1 MPTLLVMRGA
11 RFARRIRVAEGELR
25 IGRWDGNEIVLP
37 SQKVSRVHAV
47 LSCQGAFAT
56 IKDAHSTNGTFVNGT
71 RIDSMPV
78 LDGDRLQLADVEL
91 LFCRMD
97 DPTAEFAQARPAPA
111 AADAAATDLA
121 GLVFTASP
129 SAYDDVPTHPSPP
142 ARRAQSV
149 GEGVAFTLPM
159 RGRDVSALITYDAL
173 ASHFG
178 AYAFGEE
185 SCSRAVDAY
194 EENHLAI
201 HVAATYRYQQLPQ
214 EPVVLRARD
223 F

>member
-11 RFARRIRVAEGELR
+11 RFARRIRIADGEVRL
-25 IGRWDGNEIVLP
+25 GRWDGNEIVLP
-37 SQKVSRVHAV
+37 SLKISRVHAI

-71 RIDSMPV
+71 RTDSMPV

-91 LFCRMD
+91 LFSRVE
-97 DPTAEFAQARPAPA
+97 DPTAEFAQARSAPA
-111 AADAAATDLA
+111 AEAAATDLA
-121 GLVFTASP
+121 GLVFAASP
-129 SAYDDVPTHPSPP
+129 PAYDDVPAHPSPP
-142 ARRAQSV
+142 SRRAQSV

-185 SCSRAVDAY
+185 GCSRAVDAY
-194 EENHLAI
+194 EANHLAI
-201 HVAATYRYQQLPQ
+201 HVAATYRYQELPQ

>member
-11 RFARRIRVAEGELR
+11 RFARRIRIADGEVR

-37 SQKVSRVHAV
+37 SLKVSRVHAI

-71 RIDSMPV
+71 RTNSMPV
-78 LDGDRLQLADVEL
+78 LDGDRLQLGDVEL
-91 LFCRMD
+91 LFCRVD
-97 DPTAEFAQARPAPA
+97 DPTAEFAQARPAP

-129 SAYDDVPTHPSPP
+129 SAYDDVPAHPLAPS
-142 ARRAQSV
+142 RRAQSV

-194 EENHLAI
+194 EANHLAI
-201 HVAATYRYQQLPQ
+201 HVAATYRYQELPQ

>member
-11 RFARRIRVAEGELR
+11 RFARRIRIADGEVR
-25 IGRWDGNEIVLP
+25 IGRWEGNEIVLP
-37 SQKVSRVHAV
+37 SLKVSRLHAV

-71 RIDSMPV
+71 RTDSMPV
-78 LDGDRLQLADVEL
+78 LDGDRLQLGDVEL
-91 LFCRMD
+91 LFCRAD
-97 DPTAEFAQARPAPA
+97 DPAAEFAESRPVQAI
-111 AADAAATDLA
+111 DAVATDLA
-121 GLVFTASP
+121 GLALAASP
-129 SAYDDVPTHPSPP
+129 SAYGDDVSAHPSPP
-142 ARRAQSV
+142 SRRAQSV

-159 RGRDVSALITYDAL
+159 RGREVSALITYDAL

-178 AYAFGEE
+178 VYAFGEE

-194 EENHLAI
+194 EANYLAI
-201 HVAATYRYQQLPQ
+201 HVAATYRYQELPH

>member
-1 MPTLLVMRGA
+1 MRGA
-11 RFARRIRVAEGELR
+11 RFARRIRIADGEVR
-25 IGRWDGNEIVLP
+25 IGRWEGNEIVLP
-37 SQKVSRVHAV
+37 SQKVSRVHAI

-56 IKDAHSTNGTFVNGT
+56 IKDAHSTNGTFVNGSRT
-71 RIDSMPV
+71 DSTPV

-91 LFCRMD
+91 LFCRVE
-97 DPTAEFAQARPAPA
+97 DPAAEFAQARPVRS
-111 AADAAATDLA
+111 ADAAATDLA

-129 SAYDDVPTHPSPP
+129 SAYDDVPAHPSPP
-142 ARRAQSV
+142 RHRAQSV

-178 AYAFGEE
+178 VYAFGEE

-194 EENHLAI
+194 EANHLAI
-201 HVAATYRYQQLPQ
+201 HVAATYRYQELPH

>member
-121 GLVFTASP
+121 GLAPPRRRVPTTTCRHAHRPRRAEPSPWGRASP
-129 SAYDDVPTHPSPP
+129 SPSRC
-142 ARRAQSV
+142 AAAMCRR
-149 GEGVAFTLPM
+149 
-159 RGRDVSALITYDAL
+159 
-173 ASHFG
+173 
-178 AYAFGEE
+178 
-185 SCSRAVDAY
+185 
-194 EENHLAI
+194 
-201 HVAATYRYQQLPQ
+201 
-214 EPVVLRARD
+214 
-223 F
+223 